1 MGRLHTMSDSHQTL
15 DLERVRRELHVLHQH
30 IARSWGRIEITASD
44 GSDERCVLISKAE
57 LDTMERALEILCEM
71 PGGKEVCEGLTRV
84 ADEAV
89 RSFAE
94 QYDAPR
100 ATILDS
106 TGGAGSNVML

>member
-1 MGRLHTMSDSHQTL
+1 MHTMSDSHQTL

-71 PGGKEVCEGLTRV
+71 PGGKEVCESITRV
-84 ADEAV
+84 AGESV
-89 RSFAE
+89 RHFADQFE
-94 QYDAPR
+94 VPR
-100 ATILDS
+100 VAFLQAD
-106 TGGAGSNVML
+106 GDGAGSNASF